1 MDQKDFRVIHG
12 WVDDIVRDHVRS
24 GYRPRSGR
32 RERVSASEL
41 AQMGVC
47 ERLVLFEYRYGQR
60 RSAQQRKDMARGG
73 REHRRFFRE
82 GQVQPI
88 RKGPCFIATLVY
100 GEGREVSALR
110 SFRDRVLLRSML
122 RRGVILA
129 YYRAAPAVCRILA
142 GHPWLIRVMRALL
155 RPAIWMA
162 AGLERWR
169 GGR

>member
-1 MDQKDFRVIHG
+1 
-12 WVDDIVRDHVRS
+12 
-24 GYRPRSGR
+24 
-32 RERVSASEL
+32 
-41 AQMGVC
+41 MGVC

-110 SFRDRVLLRSML
+110 SFRDRVLRRSML
-122 RRGVILA
+122 GRGVILA

-142 GHPWLIRVMRALL
+142 GHPWLIRAMRALP